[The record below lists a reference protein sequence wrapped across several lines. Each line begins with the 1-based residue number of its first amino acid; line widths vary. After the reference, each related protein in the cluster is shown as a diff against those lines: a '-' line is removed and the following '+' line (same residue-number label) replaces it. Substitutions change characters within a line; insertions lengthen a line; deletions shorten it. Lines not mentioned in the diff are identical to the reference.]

1 MMRDLLLRLPVPPE
15 VRDEARA
22 AAWARGHNPSDEEL
36 DLCLRQ
42 RQRGDAALFHPSSP
56 MIQAASLAGPNFRL
70 LAWMC
75 CILGGAAPGEGLRNW
90 NEGQFCPCI
99 APFVV
104 SESPGSRFA
113 CEKCLTYL
121 MSLGSRG

>member
-90 NEGQFCPCI
+90 NEGNIFSVYSSFCCVRI
-99 APFVV
+99 TRVQI
-104 SESPGSRFA
+104 
-113 CEKCLTYL
+113 CL
-121 MSLGSRG
+121 